1 MPDNKKDVN
10 IENNVEE
17 TKVGVEAMTSEAVS
31 SEKNETEA
39 VTEAV
44 AEAPKRKRRRSK
56 KSISDTLSALSN
68 ALGDDYEAPA
78 GGDGEVKPLVRKS
91 KEEIKNALIYG
102 EDSIKENDGPNG
114 VRKRPATLLGSDD
127 IRGCENAIFEIVAN
141 GVDEVREGFGSRLEV
156 EYYEDDSVR
165 VKDYGRGVP
174 MGWNEASEKYNWELV
189 YCTLYASGK
198 GKGSSY
204 SSSEGLNGVGCT
216 ATQYTS
222 DFMTVT
228 SVRDAD
234 DGKRY
239 KYVKH
244 FEWGYPVGDLAVT
257 ETNEPTGTE
266 VFFRPSL
273 RMSPESSE
281 TVFTDI
287 DVPYE
292 SISKRLRLK
301 AVAVDGIEIIL
312 KYKDMPAESY
322 YYEKGKEEYLSTSLK
337 DIIGGTIKISGENLA
352 CNDTK
357 DKNPDLTYIGTVEMA
372 LAFSFSDNLCQM
384 FHNGA
389 ILTGGPSKNAVY
401 ESVAKLLTDEG
412 IKNGKLKKGEK
423 INVRDIEDI
432 LSVVCE
438 TRCPSDFSKY
448 ENQTKTELNN
458 PSLCKLIQTT
468 VKEKLGLWF
477 LQNTESFDKILS
489 AAIINKTSRE
499 SAERLRSNSLKKIQS
514 NINKVGNA
522 PEKFLP
528 CTSTKASECEVYI
541 MEGESAK
548 GSIVSSRD
556 RTFQAAMPLRG
567 KIPNCLKKGLDSLLQ
582 EGSVIVD
589 LLTILGC
596 GIELSAE
603 ERKKAKDIPKFDIN
617 KLNFN
622 KIIIATDADVDGGH
636 ITCLLLTMFWRL
648 CPQILKDGHVYVAK
662 SPLFKVTYGKKSEKH
677 KYFYT
682 DEEKDDFVATLKEE
696 HTPNVD
702 VSRFKGL
709 GEMQPEDMAD
719 TIMQPKTRCLVQVE
733 YPENEEELANI
744 CSALLGSDIETR
756 KQWIDEY
763 FTSVE
768 VIVE

>member
-1 MPDNKKDVN
+1 MS
-10 IENNVEE
+10 EE
-17 TKVGVEAMTSEAVS
+17 KM
-31 SEKNETEA
+31 NTEA
-39 VTEAV
+39 FESNENSNSSVEPEQNAGM
-44 AEAPKRKRRRSK
+44 EEKPKRKRKK
-56 KSISDTLSALSN
+56 KSTKLEDTLSALSSV
-68 ALGDDYEAPA
+68 LGDE
-78 GGDGEVKPLVRKS
+78 GGMVSNSNSDTETVKPLVKKS
-91 KEEIKNALIYG
+91 KEEIKSELVYG

-127 IRGCENAIFEIVAN
+127 IRGCENAIFEIIAN

-156 EYYEDDSVR
+156 DYYEDDSVR
-165 VKDYGRGVP
+165 VKDYGRVVP
-174 MGWNEASEKYNWELV
+174 MGWNEASEKYNRELV

-216 ATQYTS
+216 ATQYCS

-228 SVRDAD
+228 SVRDND

-244 FEWGYPVGDLAVT
+244 FEWGYPVGDLEVT
-257 ETNEPTGTE
+257 ETTEHTGTE
-266 VFFRPSL
+266 VYFRPSIK
-273 RMSPESSE
+273 MSPDSSE
-281 TVFTDI
+281 TVFTDRA
-287 DVPYE
+287 VQYE
-292 SISKRLRLK
+292 SLSKRLKLK

-312 KYKDMPAESY
+312 RYKDMEPESY
-322 YYEKGKEEYLSTSLK
+322 YFEKGKEEFLSNSIK
-337 DIIGGTIKISGENLA
+337 DIIGGTIKLSGENLA

-357 DKNPDLTYIGTVEMA
+357 DKNPDLTYIGTCDMA
-372 LAFSFSDNLCQM
+372 LAFSFSNTLCQM

-389 ILTGGPSKNAVY
+389 ILTGGPSKMAVY
-401 ESVAKLLTDEG
+401 EGVSKLLTDEG
-412 IKNGKLKKGEK
+412 VKNGKLKKGEK
-423 INVRDIEDI
+423 LTVRDIEDI

-468 VKEKLGLWF
+468 IREKLDLWF
-477 LQNTESFDKILS
+477 LQNSESFDKILS

-548 GSIVSSRD
+548 GSIVNSRD
-556 RTFQAAMPLRG
+556 RIFQAAMPLRG
-567 KIPNCLKKGLDSLLQ
+567 KIPNCLKKGLDSLLS

-596 GIELSAE
+596 GIELPAE

-636 ITCLLLTMFWRL
+636 ITCLLLVMMWRL
-648 CPQILKDGHVYVAK
+648 CPEVIKRGHVYVAK
-662 SPLFKVTYGKKSEKH
+662 SPLFKVVYGKKSEKR
-677 KYFYT
+677 KYCYT
-682 DEEKDDFVATLKEE
+682 DAEKDELVASLKEDR
-696 HTPNVD
+696 TPNIV

-709 GEMQPEDMAD
+709 GEMQPEDMED
-719 TIMQPKTRCLVQVE
+719 TIMRPRTRHLVQIE
-733 YPENEEELANI
+733 YPESEEELVNI
-744 CSALLGSDIETR
+744 CSALLGSDIESR

-763 FTSVE
+763 FNSVE
-768 VIVE
+768 AIIE

>member
-1 MPDNKKDVN
+1 MPNTDD
-10 IENNVEE
+10 IREENLNDTPTEASLNEE
-17 TKVGVEAMTSEAVS
+17 TKGEVGVDA
-31 SEKNETEA
+31 K
-39 VTEAV
+39 VTEAPV
-44 AEAPKRKRRRSK
+44 EEAPKKKRKRSK
-56 KSISDTLSALSN
+56 KSIANTLSALSS
-68 ALGDDYEAPA
+68 ALGDE
-78 GGDGEVKPLVRKS
+78 GGIEIPDQNTVTPLVRKS
-91 KEEIKNALIYG
+91 KEEIKSELVYG

-127 IRGCENAIFEIVAN
+127 VRGCENAIFEIIAN
-141 GVDEVREGFGSRLEV
+141 SVDEAREGFGNRIEI
-156 EYYEDDSVR
+156 EYYEDNSVR
-165 VKDYGRGVP
+165 VRDHGRGVP
-174 MGWNEASEKYNWELV
+174 MDWNPKSEKYNWELV

-198 GKGSSY
+198 GKGTSY

-216 ATQYTS
+216 AAQFCS
-222 DFMTVT
+222 EFMTVT
-228 SVRDAD
+228 SVRDNE

-244 FEWGYPVGDLAVT
+244 FEWGYPVGDLEIT

-266 VFFRPSL
+266 VYFKLSTKMAPDNN
-273 RMSPESSE
+273 E

-287 DVPYE
+287 DVPFE
-292 SISKRLRLK
+292 SISHRLKLK
-301 AVAVDGIEIIL
+301 AVVVDGLEIIL

-322 YYEKGKEEYLSTSLK
+322 YFEKGKEEYLSTSLK
-337 DIIGGTIKISGENLA
+337 EIIGGTIKIAGENLA

-357 DKNPDLTYIGTVEMA
+357 DKNPELTYIGTVEMA
-372 LAFSFSDNLCQM
+372 LAFSFTDNLCQM

-401 ESVAKLLTDEG
+401 EGVAKLLTDEG
-412 IKNGKLKKGEK
+412 IKNGKLKRGDK

-477 LQNTESFDKILS
+477 LQNTESFEKILS

-499 SAERLRSNSLKKIQS
+499 SAEKLRSNSLKKIQS

-548 GSIVSSRD
+548 GSIVNSRD

-582 EGSVIVD
+582 DGSVIVD

-596 GIELSAE
+596 GIELPPE
-603 ERKKAKDIPKFDIN
+603 ERKKAKDIPKFDIK
-617 KLNFN
+617 KLNFD

-636 ITCLLLTMFWRL
+636 IVCLLLIMFWRL
-648 CPQILKDGHVYVAK
+648 CPQILKDGHVYIAK
-662 SPLFKVTYGKKSEKH
+662 SPLFKVIYGKKSEKH

-682 DEEKDDFVATLKEE
+682 DADKDAFVAELKEA
-696 HTPNVD
+696 HTPNVE

-709 GEMQPEDMAD
+709 GEMQDEDMED
-719 TIMQPKTRCLVQVE
+719 TIMQPKTRYLIQVQ

-768 VIVE
+768 CIVE